1 MDISKTYSEGSAT
14 SIDLFITLTIK
25 KNNTMMNRTY
35 LRKSSHP
42 HPHIGQLVKRV
53 MRDKKLSQAEV
64 ARRMTISPSSLANY
78 FKQPSLQ
85 FGILWNLGI
94 AMEYDF
100 LTELTDYY
108 PAELVLNANSK
119 VILELD
125 EKNKLIADLQKEI
138 GIYKKALGIKE

>member
-1 MDISKTYSEGSAT
+1 MI
-14 SIDLFITLTIK
+14 
-25 KNNTMMNRTY
+25 NRTY
-35 LRKSSHP
+35 LRKSNHP
-42 HPHIGQLVKRV
+42 HTHIGQLVKKV

-100 LTELTDYY
+100 LTELTNYY
-108 PAELVLNANSK
+108 PPELILNPDSK
-119 VILELD
+119 VIAELD
-125 EKNKLIADLQKEI
+125 EKTKLIADLQKEI
-138 GIYKKALGIKE
+138 NIYKSALGIKQ